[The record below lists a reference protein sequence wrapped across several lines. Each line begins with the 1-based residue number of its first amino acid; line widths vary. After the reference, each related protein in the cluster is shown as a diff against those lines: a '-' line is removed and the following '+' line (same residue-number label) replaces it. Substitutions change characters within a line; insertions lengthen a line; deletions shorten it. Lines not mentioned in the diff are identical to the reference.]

1 MSKRKT
7 AEFRKPEILE
17 HFYQV
22 IIEQGIEGAS
32 IIKIAKSMS
41 IHPSLISHYFKTK
54 GAMLIEFA
62 DFIKLKYDPLFIR
75 DQFVTITDPQQRYEK
90 FFDVMFSET
99 NIKSV
104 NSIVYYAMYYMSYR
118 NPEIK
123 SRFSDMFKK
132 HRDFII
138 QELDLFKSAGLIKEE
153 IDLTLAAEFI
163 VSAFEG
169 LSFEADFF
177 SNGKRFEVYGK
188 FSKKLIKDFLQP

>member
-1 MSKRKT
+1 MPKRKT
-7 AEFRKPEILE
+7 AELRKPEILE

-32 IIKIAKSMS
+32 IIKIAKSMN

-62 DFIKLKYDPLFIR
+62 DFIKVKYDPPFIR
-75 DQFVTITDPQQRYEK
+75 DQFTAITDPQQRYDK
-90 FFDVMFSET
+90 FFDTMFSEA

-104 NSIVYYAMYYMSYR
+104 NNRVYYAMYYLSHR

-138 QELDLFKSAGLIKEE
+138 QELEFFKKAGLIKQELN
-153 IDLTLAAEFI
+153 LTLSANFI
-163 VSAFEG
+163 VSVFEG
-169 LSFEADFF
+169 LSFQNVFL
-177 SNGKRFEVYGK
+177 SNGEAFKDFEK
-188 FSKKLIKDFLQP
+188 FAVKIIKDFIES

>member
-1 MSKRKT
+1 MQKRKT
-7 AEFRKPEILE
+7 AELRKPEILE

-32 IIKIAKSMS
+32 IIKIAKSMN

-62 DFIKLKYDPLFIR
+62 DFIKVKYDPPFIR
-75 DQFVTITDPQQRYEK
+75 DQFVTITDPQLRYDK
-90 FFDVMFSET
+90 FFDIMFSET
-99 NIKSV
+99 NIRSV
-104 NSIVYYAMYYMSYR
+104 NNSVYYAMYYLSYR

-138 QELDLFKSAGLIKEE
+138 QELEFFKKAGLIKEE
-153 IDLTLAAEFI
+153 LNLTLTANFI
-163 VSAFEG
+163 VSVFEG
-169 LSFEADFF
+169 LSFQNVFL
-177 SNGKRFEVYGK
+177 SNGDSFKEFEK
-188 FSKKLIKDFLQP
+188 FSVKVIKNFIES